1 MECRFCGGNIVE
13 SGFSGRLFCWG
24 KCYHYLSDTEIQ
36 LQFEYEKSKISPKV
50 PGFRKGEEKEIVDS
64 DS

>member
-36 LQFEYEKSKISPKV
+36 LQFEYEKSKISPDL
-50 PGFRKGEEKEIVDS
+50 PGKE
-64 DS
+64 